1 VSELDRTPDVT
12 VVVIVYN
19 DAGNLPRAVGSV
31 LGQTLRN
38 VEIVVV
44 DDASTDDTPQVAAR
58 LAAEH
63 PDRIRVVRLPANSGG
78 CSRPRNVGIEQ
89 ARGRYVMFLDSDD
102 KLDRHAC
109 KTMVLTAEETG
120 VDMVAG
126 QVIRV
131 HADRGGK
138 VTRWFTHVYQ
148 RTGVFESIRDYPAL
162 FDDML
167 STSRCYRRQ
176 FLLDN
181 DIRFPE
187 GLHYE
192 DSVFTTRANLAAHGI
207 AVIPHV
213 VYHWYVRTK
222 APTLSITNRR
232 HEFKNF
238 ADRIHVHRM
247 IDELLDAYGSP
258 DIRRVKDSRFLRHDL
273 RLYLN
278 ELPDRDDEYKE
289 GFLRLAGDYLDTID
303 PTILDEVNPVLA
315 IAAFMT
321 RMRDLP
327 GVLSAVDYLNRGG
340 KLSTRL
346 VVRGGRVYWTD
357 RYLDTDEGRRILD
370 VTELG
375 LHSAPFNRVHLYDR
389 LTEVGVDDG
398 LLRLA
403 GEITNQLD
411 RVPRSDVRLELGVKR
426 RGRSAKH
433 RVFVPAE
440 LVAHDGDVVRWR
452 AAVRLGD
459 VVRAT
464 GLRGAVW
471 DVVMRVSAGT
481 GRGTV
486 ANLSTLTADPMR
498 HVGHAVRIR
507 TLTGVLGGDQLE
519 TYVTA
524 DGNLALRLRPGN
536 PVARTVR
543 GAAQLALRT
552 ERGVE
557 ARQLLAR
564 LAGAARKLPNDAHLK
579 RAAYQRVLVRLPVKK
594 GRVVFESHL
603 GKQYSDSPRRIY
615 EQIRERGLPYECVWG
630 YAGSPDGFPT
640 DATRLRRYSWR
651 YLVALATAEFW
662 VDNAGL
668 PPMAVKRPEQTYVQT
683 WHGTALKVMGF
694 DVPSVKRSS
703 KAELDALERQA
714 DRWDYFLVRCEHD
727 VDTLLPAFRARAE
740 PLRYGYPRNDVLAH
754 PPTARERAAR
764 LAALGLPTD
773 RRIVLYAP
781 TFRERATGGRQ
792 AFQLRIDLDRF
803 AAELGDTHLLLV
815 RPHYLD
821 RYAVPPRHATCVRNV
836 SSVHDVSDLLAVTDL
851 LVTDYSSVMFDFA
864 VTRRPM
870 VFFTYDYDDYVG
882 QTRGTYFELA
892 QVAPGPLVATSDE
905 LIEAIRGVDS
915 WTGDYAERYV
925 RFVKRFAEYD
935 DGHAAERVVD
945 RFFAGRGGKGG
956 A

>member
-1 VSELDRTPDVT
+1 MPQHADDPDVS

-19 DAGNLPRAVGSV
+19 DARNLPRAVGSV
-31 LGQTLRN
+31 LAQTLRN
-38 VEIVVV
+38 LEIVIV
-44 DDASTDDTPQVAAR
+44 DDASTDDTPAVAQR
-58 LAAEH
+58 LAAER
-63 PDRIRVVRLPANSGG
+63 PERIRIVRLPENSGG
-78 CSRPRNVGIEQ
+78 CSRPRNVGIES

-102 KLDRHAC
+102 ELDRHAC
-109 KTMVLTAEETG
+109 KTMLVTAEDTG

-126 QVIRV
+126 QIVRV
-131 HADRGGK
+131 HLDRHHRT
-138 VTRWFTHVYQ
+138 TRWFKHVYQ
-148 RTGVFESIRDYPAL
+148 RSGVYASIRDYPEL

-187 GLHYE
+187 GVLYE

-207 AVIPHV
+207 AVIPHI
-213 VYHWYVRTK
+213 VYRWYVTTK

-238 ADRIHVHRM
+238 SDRIRVHRL
-247 IDELLDAYGSP
+247 IDELLDEGGTP

-278 ELPDRDDEYKE
+278 ELPDRNAAYQQD
-289 GFLRLAGDYLDTID
+289 FLRLAGDYLDTID
-303 PTILDEVNPVLA
+303 PTILDEISPVLA

-321 RMRDLP
+321 RQRDLA
-327 GVLSAVDYLNRGG
+327 GVLSAVDYLNRSE

-346 VVRGGRVYWTD
+346 VLRDGRVYWTD
-357 RYLDTDEGRRILD
+357 RYLDTEEGRRYLD

-375 LHSAPFNRVHLYDR
+375 LHSAPLQKLHLYDR
-389 LTEVGVDDG
+389 LTRVEADG
-398 LLRLA
+398 EALLLE
-403 GEITNQLD
+403 GEILNQLD
-411 RVPRSDVRLELGVKR
+411 RIPRDGFRLELGFKNR
-426 RGRSAKH
+426 RQRGKQRA
-433 RVFVPAE
+433 FVPAE
-440 LVAHDGDVVRWR
+440 LVAHDGDTIRWR
-452 AAVRLGD
+452 ARVRMND
-459 VVRAT
+459 VVRSS
-464 GLRGAVW
+464 GLRNSVW
-471 DVVMRVSAGT
+471 DVVMRI
-481 GRGTV
+481 TV
-486 ANLSTLTADPMR
+486 GADRNVSTLTADRER
-498 HVGHAVRIR
+498 HAGLTVPIR
-507 TLTGVLGGDQLE
+507 TLTGALGGDLLE
-519 TYVTA
+519 TYVTTN
-524 DGNLALRLRPGN
+524 GNLAFKLTAGN
-536 PVARTVR
+536 PAARSARRATGTV
-543 GAAQLALRT
+543 LAT
-552 ERGVE
+552 ERGTK
-557 ARQLLAR
+557 ARQLAVR
-564 LAGAARKLPNDAHLK
+564 LAEAARKLPNDPHVK
-579 RAAYQRVLVRLPVKK
+579 RAVYERALVRLPIRR
-594 GRVVFESHL
+594 GRIVFESHL

-615 EQIRERGLPYECVWG
+615 EEIRARGLPYECIWG
-630 YAGSPDGFPT
+630 YAGSPQGFPA
-640 DATRLRRYSWR
+640 DATLVRRYSWR
-651 YLVALATAEFW
+651 YLVALATAEHW

-668 PPMAVKRPEQTYVQT
+668 PPMVVKRPEQTYVQT

-703 KAELDALERQA
+703 KDELDALQRQA

-727 VDTLLPAFRARAE
+727 VETLLPAFRARAE
-740 PLRYGYPRNDVLAH
+740 PLRYGYPRNDVLV
-754 PPTARERAAR
+754 TAAAPGGRGER

-781 TFRERATGGRQ
+781 TFREGASGGRRR
-792 AFQLRIDLDRF
+792 FQMPIDLDRF

-821 RYAVPPRHATCVRNV
+821 RYAVPPRYGACVRNA
-836 SSVHDVSDLLAVTDL
+836 SSVHDVSELLAVADL

-882 QTRGTYFELA
+882 ATRGTYVDLA
-892 QVAPGPLVATSDE
+892 DVAPGPLVTTSDE
-905 LIEAIRGVDS
+905 LIDAVRDS
-915 WTGDYAERYV
+915 DGWTASYADRYA

-945 RFFAGRGGKGG
+945 RFFGAGKAAG